1 MDLKRARDT
10 IENVFSNEFDRE
22 TFIKF
27 ASNLLNSNFS
37 QPSILQ
43 GNQIPEQ
50 FKDGINS
57 LETLSNYVDSS
68 QKKIDLLIVTL
79 IKDTALDRRRTMQRN
94 FVARYL
100 DNKFK
105 DAALVAFVTPRKDNW
120 RFSLIQIESRLEGV
134 KVVDDYTPAKRW
146 SFLLGKNEGCHTA
159 KSQLLEILAND
170 SEDPSLEEFIEAFNI
185 ETVSKEFYEKYRE
198 LFDRMTKDLK
208 ELIENDFEIEKDFRE
223 KQIKPRDFARKTM
236 GQIAF
241 LYFLQKKGWFG
252 VRPEEEWGTGVKNFV
267 RKLFERRASYGNNFF
282 NDILEP
288 LFYEALAL
296 DRGSAAI
303 YPKLNNVR
311 LPFLNGGLFEPLN
324 GYSWET
330 TNITLPDEF
339 FSNTTSTEEGDIGN
353 GVLDV
358 FDRYNFTVNES
369 EPLEMEVAV
378 DPEMLGKVFEN
389 LIPENIRKGKGA
401 YYTPRSI
408 VHYMC
413 QESLINYL
421 DTELSHTVEKETIE
435 AFIRDES
442 GQMDLTEELKKHAQ
456 QIDELLANI
465 KVCDPA
471 VGSGAFP
478 LGLLNEIVKAR
489 VKIGEYIDSKYSIYD
504 LKLHAISNSIYGVDI
519 DPGAIEIAKLR
530 FWLSLVV
537 EQDEPSPLPNL
548 DHKIMQGN
556 SLISEYEGIRLFDD
570 KLLENN
576 ESRYARIDQLEK
588 ERDLT
593 HKELA
598 ILVSKGEYTS
608 TSKADLEEK
617 IKPIIKEI
625 KSLKRKNIEESGDM
639 LKQSSGLFDPEVNV
653 NKQIAQNTARALN
666 ANKAELLSTHS
677 QSEKERLKK
686 QIEELT
692 WRLIEITLQERGELD
707 KLEEIKELRLQ
718 RIKPFF
724 IWELEFGDV
733 FKNNGGFDVVIANPP
748 YLKERDNAHIFE
760 PVNNSSF
767 GMRWHQGKMD
777 FWFYFL
783 HKSIELSKSEIC
795 FITSRYWL
803 NSQGAKKL
811 IKRVADELSFV
822 NVVDIG
828 KLKVFDA
835 VAGHHM
841 ISHFSKKRQE
851 DFTYF
856 QVVNDISSIEY
867 HKDSPNIKS
876 LTLKNSNVF
885 EENNEIIFSKDN
897 FSGLEQTLKLGELFD
912 TSQGV
917 IEAGDKISK
926 KQFENSSRQDIN
938 QGDGVFVLNEIEANK
953 LNLTTK
959 EKVILKPYVDPNDV
973 SKYDID
979 CSNLK
984 YLIYSDKDIKE
995 NIRIDS
1001 DLFNLKNHLDFMSD
1015 FITSSNKP
1023 YGLHRARKDKYFE
1036 LPKIIFKSMFLYPDF
1051 AYDENKL
1058 YFGMSFTSILQKDD
1072 SYHLRYLLTL
1082 LNSSFA
1088 KKWFY
1093 VFGKQRGVGIDIGV
1107 GKLRLFPVKVLA
1119 SNSQEIFIQF
1129 SVMASI
1135 AKKVSEGL
1143 FNNICDLI
1151 DALVLQLYFSKH
1163 MIVNE
1168 IDILKFIE
1176 RDLIEALN
1184 NKDFMDFTDNEQ
1196 KDIINNLVNKWTHPD
1211 SEVNKRINSFESV
1224 SPDILKPFLES

>member
-79 IKDTALDRRRTMQRN
+79 KADTALDRRRTMQRN

-170 SEDPSLEEFIEAFNI
+170 SEDPSLEELIEAFNI
-185 ETVSKEFYEKYRE
+185 ETVTKEFYQKYRE
-198 LFDRMTKDLK
+198 LFDRMTENLK

-236 GQIAF
+236 GQITF

-252 VRPEEEWGTGVKNFV
+252 VRAGEEWGTGVKNFV
-267 RKLFERRASYGNNFF
+267 RKLFEKRETYGSNFF
-282 NDILEP
+282 NDVLEP
-288 LFYEALAL
+288 LFYEALAQ
-296 DRGSAAI
+296 DRGPGDI
-303 YPKLNNVR
+303 YIRLNNVR
-311 LPFLNGGLFEPLN
+311 MPFLNGGLFEPLN

-330 TNITLPDEF
+330 TNITLSDEL
-339 FSNTTSTEEGDIGN
+339 FSNNNKTKEDDQGDGI
-353 GVLDV
+353 LDI

-369 EPLEMEVAV
+369 EPLEVEVAV

-401 YYTPRSI
+401 YYTPRPI

-435 AFIRDES
+435 AFIRNES
-442 GQMDLTEELKKHAQ
+442 SQLDLTDELKSNAQ
-456 QIDELLANI
+456 KIDDLLANI

-478 LGLLNEIVKAR
+478 LGLLTGIVKAR

-504 LKLHAISNSIYGVDI
+504 LKLQAISNSIYGVDI

-537 EQDEPSPLPNL
+537 EQDAPSPLPNL

-588 ERDLT
+588 IRDSEQ
-593 HKELA
+593 KDLA
-598 ILVSKGEYTS
+598 ILVRKGEYTS

-639 LKQSSGLFDPEVNV
+639 LKQSSGLFDPEDNV
-653 NKQIAQNTARALN
+653 NKKIAQNTARALN
-666 ANKAELLSTHS
+666 AKKAELISTHS

-707 KLEEIKELRLQ
+707 KLKEIKELRRQ

-724 IWELEFGDV
+724 IWKLEFADV
-733 FKNNGGFDVVIANPP
+733 FKNKRGFDVIIGNPP
-748 YLKERDNAHIFE
+748 YIKEYTEKSAFDGLRE
-760 PVNNSSF
+760 SPYY
-767 GMRWHQGKMD
+767 QGKMD
-777 FWFYFL
+777 LWYLFACNGLDILNDRAILSFIATNNWVTNFGASKMRSKVINDARILKLLDFNNF
-783 HKSIELSKSEIC
+783 KIFDSAAIQTMIMMFQKDSISDNYEFDYRKLNNNADDLSNVED
-795 FITSRYWL
+795 L
-803 NSQGAKKL
+803 LAKKNNGIHEIFSPIISRKNFQNKPL
-811 IKRVADELSFV
+811 I
-822 NVVDIG
+822 
-828 KLKVFDA
+828 
-835 VAGHHM
+835 
-841 ISHFSKKRQE
+841 
-851 DFTYF
+851 FT
-856 QVVNDISSIEY
+856 NSLISSVLNKIQKLDY
-867 HKDSPNIKS
+867 FNLS
-876 LTLKNSNVF
+876 NSEVAQGIVCPQDFLNKK
-885 EENNEIIFSKDN
+885 NNEKLDN
-897 FSGLEQTLKLGELFD
+897 VYK
-912 TSQGV
+912 V
-917 IEAGDKISK
+917 
-926 KQFENSSRQDIN
+926 
-938 QGDGVFVLNEIEANK
+938 GDGVFVISHNEYQALNFTFE
-953 LNLTTK
+953 
-959 EKVILKPYVDPNDV
+959 EKRILKPFFTSNELHRYFGDKNNNYWIIYTSSEFKNSKKILPYPN
-973 SKYDID
+973 
-979 CSNLK
+979 
-984 YLIYSDKDIKE
+984 IK
-995 NIRIDS
+995 
-1001 DLFNLKNHLDFMSD
+1001 KHLDKFMD
-1015 FITSSNKP
+1015 IITSHNKP
-1023 YGLHRARKDKYFE
+1023 YGLHRSRDESFFNNE
-1036 LPKIIFKSMFLYPDF
+1036 KIISLRKCSKRPVFTYTDF
-1051 AYDENKL
+1051 DCYVSAT
-1058 YFGMSFTSILQKDD
+1058 FFSIRTSKINLIA
-1072 SYHLRYLLTL
+1072 LTGF
-1082 LNSSFA
+1082 LNSSLCAFWLKFQGKMQGTNYQVDKEPLVNIPIPNSLGEFESTIIELV
-1088 KKWFY
+1088 KKIIKIKSFNINDDTLHHE
-1093 VFGKQRGVGIDIGV
+1093 KEID
-1107 GKLRLFPVKVLA
+1107 
-1119 SNSQEIFIQF
+1119 Q
-1129 SVMASI
+1129 
-1135 AKKVSEGL
+1135 
-1143 FNNICDLI
+1143 
-1151 DALVLQLYFSKH
+1151 LVYQLYDLTKE
-1163 MIVNE
+1163 E
-1168 IDILKFIE
+1168 IEIIE
-1176 RDLIEALN
+1176 
-1184 NKDFMDFTDNEQ
+1184 
-1196 KDIINNLVNKWTHPD
+1196 
-1211 SEVNKRINSFESV
+1211 NS
-1224 SPDILKPFLES
+1224 IQ